1 MKKKFNDNKQKQ
13 IQIINQ
19 VMKAIFK
26 LPNEELLTFYKNI
39 EEELKKR
46 GVL

>member
-26 LPNEELLTFYKNI
+26 LPNEELLTFYKNM

>member
-1 MKKKFNDNKQKQ
+1 MKKIYNDNKQKQ
-13 IQIINQ
+13 LQLLNQ